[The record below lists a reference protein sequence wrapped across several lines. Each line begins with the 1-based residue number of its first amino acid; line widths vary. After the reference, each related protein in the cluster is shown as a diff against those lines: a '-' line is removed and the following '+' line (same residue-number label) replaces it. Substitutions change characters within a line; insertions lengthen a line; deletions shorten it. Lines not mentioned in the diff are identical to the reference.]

1 MRVVRVPHRPLF
13 DLATR
18 RTERNLL
25 AKQAFRCS
33 LPGRLAS
40 LYCPLRGGGLRFDPA
55 LLFQS
60 QQNIDIDVIP
70 LIPAVVALV
79 IHIAFAVGVFKDL
92 ARRKADRQLWF
103 VAPIFYTGGT
113 LGESVFVAAGFFA
126 EIAGN
131 TTNSSQFPAN
141 RLQILSL
148 SLP

>member
-1 MRVVRVPHRPLF
+1 MSGVRVPHRPLF

-25 AKQAFRCS
+25 AKQRFLCS
-33 LPGRLAS
+33 RPGWLAS
-40 LYCPLRGGGLRFDPA
+40 PYRPLRAPAASYSA

-148 SLP
+148 NLP